1 MMANGT
7 MKSDLIE
14 KGFWG
19 GFVKSFKRS
28 SNSNSGRK
36 KRSSQN
42 ATSAAGPVGV
52 EIDTVLLM
60 ADKMNDTEN
69 PKLESAITN
78 AKGLDFVPDSIKCKT
93 WSYVMF
99 FMILLQRILSSI

>member
-19 GFVKSFKRS
+19 GFVKSFKRIS
-28 SNSNSGRK
+28 SSSRK

-42 ATSAAGPVGV
+42 ATAAAGPVAV
-52 EIDTVLLM
+52 KIDTVILL

-78 AKGLDFVPDSIKCKT
+78 AKDLDFEPDTIKCKT
-93 WSYVMF
+93 YDYLIRGFS
-99 FMILLQRILSSI
+99 